1 MFVPKK
7 IGYTLYPKERISK
20 KTNGHAL
27 FARFIVNGEKAELAL
42 GIEIS
47 TQELLKW
54 NKLTA
59 MVIDQ
64 SSSKT
69 NNQIVKAKEAIDKTI
84 EMMYNGKVNYNAQTI
99 RDIFKRKQYNKNYST
114 LGYMEHY
121 YSQNIEFNSN
131 LTAGTKK
138 NYRKAINHLKA
149 FLDSTC
155 KESMMLAEITMSFAN
170 EVKSYL
176 TNNNEARMRKGMCE
190 HSAKGIIK
198 KYRTIFN
205 QAMQEE
211 LLAANPFNKIKLSG
225 KAVPRPKLS
234 VTQIKAFINTNNLS
248 DSQKIY
254 RDIFLFSI
262 YTGLAYK
269 DSFNLSK
276 SNLIREDQNKIK
288 LSILRQKTDIRTESF
303 LVKPAIAIIERFKLL
318 PEIQISHSIIPKRSN
333 KEINLQLKVLA
344 EKSGINLP
352 LSMHIARH
360 SFRQL
365 LAEAGIEDFGVIKS
379 LMGQSR
385 NRDVDSVYYNITES
399 RLMEAKLKFDKFI
412 EKEDLL

>member
-69 NNQIVKAKEAIDKTI
+69 NNQIVKAKEAIDKAI

-131 LTAGTKK
+131 LTAGTK
-138 NYRKAINHLKA
+138 
-149 FLDSTC
+149 T
-155 KESMMLAEITMSFAN
+155 
-170 EVKSYL
+170 
-176 TNNNEARMRKGMCE
+176 
-190 HSAKGIIK
+190 
-198 KYRTIFN
+198 
-205 QAMQEE
+205 AM
-211 LLAANPFNKIKLSG
+211 G
-225 KAVPRPKLS
+225 RRV
-234 VTQIKAFINTNNLS
+234 FI
-248 DSQKIY
+248 
-254 RDIFLFSI
+254 
-262 YTGLAYK
+262 
-269 DSFNLSK
+269 
-276 SNLIREDQNKIK
+276 
-288 LSILRQKTDIRTESF
+288 
-303 LVKPAIAIIERFKLL
+303 
-318 PEIQISHSIIPKRSN
+318 
-333 KEINLQLKVLA
+333 
-344 EKSGINLP
+344 
-352 LSMHIARH
+352 
-360 SFRQL
+360 
-365 LAEAGIEDFGVIKS
+365 
-379 LMGQSR
+379 
-385 NRDVDSVYYNITES
+385 
-399 RLMEAKLKFDKFI
+399 
-412 EKEDLL
+412 